1 MLSVRLHQKSW
12 SVQKLWLA
20 TCVKMCLINALL
32 DCNPL
37 HDVCGMSNP
46 QWFPSQSLSNAEGI
60 SMSWHHHEQW
70 HWYVILY
77 YPILS
82 VYVILQM
89 LHYSEVIMG
98 TLASQIISLTI
109 VYPTIYSG
117 ADQRKHRSSMSLAFV
132 RGIHRWPVN
141 SLHKWSVTW
150 KMFPFDDV
158 FMVSY
163 YLDGAP

>member
-1 MLSVRLHQKSW
+1 MLKNCGLQHVLRC
-12 SVQKLWLA
+12 VWL
-20 TCVKMCLINALL
+20 MLFL
-32 DCNPL
+32 DRNPL
-37 HDVCGMSNP
+37 HDVCGMSNRR
-46 QWFPSQSLSNAEGI
+46 WFPSQSPSNAEGI

-77 YPILS
+77 YSNLS

-89 LHYSEVIMG
+89 WHYSEVIMG
-98 TLASQIISLTI
+98 TLASQITSLTI

-117 ADQRKHRSSMSLAFV
+117 TDQWKHWSSASLAFV
-132 RGIHRWPVN
+132 RGIHRWLVN
-141 SLHKWSVTW
+141 SPHKWPVTW

-158 FMVSY
+158 IMVLD